1 MKKILDK
8 IKNNKKIILLAV
20 IIIILVF
27 AVVKF
32 VGLNMGMNNAQKEYE
47 KLSSTVEHRET
58 VDETDK
64 SLQTET
70 EEPATNAD
78 EDGTE
83 YTFEERDNK
92 DRFKEIIRQNQDFAA
107 WICIP
112 GTKIDYPVML
122 RPDDPNYYLH
132 RSFNGEYNDNGA
144 IYIGVGCD
152 LNSDN
157 IMIHGHHL
165 NNGSMFGELSNYK
178 KEDFYKEHPIVLFD
192 TVEKNGEYEVF
203 AVCRERVYEES
214 VKNVFKY
221 YEYGGNLSKEDYEL
235 YVNQVKK
242 DSLYDTGI
250 TPEYGQQLLTLSTC
264 SYILDDGSGRFVVVA
279 ARKEDN

>member
-8 IKNNKKIILLAV
+8 IKNNKEILILPV
-20 IIIILVF
+20 LFVVLVF
-27 AVVKF
+27 AVIKF
-32 VGLNMGMNNAQKEYE
+32 AGLNIGMDKAQKEYE
-47 KLSSTVEHRET
+47 RLSSTVKHRDT
-58 VDETDK
+58 DKTTGGIIRIETDK
-64 SLQTET
+64 LVVNSDG
-70 EEPATNAD
+70 EEHVSVV
-78 EDGTE
+78 
-83 YTFEERDNK
+83 EEQDNK
-92 DRFKEIIRQNQDFAA
+92 NRFKEIIRQNQDFAA
-107 WICIP
+107 WIYIP

-157 IMIHGHHL
+157 IMVHGHHL

-221 YEYGGNLSKEDYEL
+221 YEYGGKLSREDYEF
-235 YVNQVKK
+235 YVNQMKK

-279 ARKEDN
+279 ARKDND